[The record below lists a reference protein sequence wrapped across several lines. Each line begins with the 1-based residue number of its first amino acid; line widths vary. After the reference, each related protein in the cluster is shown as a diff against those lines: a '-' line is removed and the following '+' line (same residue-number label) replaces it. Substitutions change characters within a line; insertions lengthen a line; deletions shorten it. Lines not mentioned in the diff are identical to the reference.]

1 MANIKISEMTE
12 ATIFDDG
19 DYTMI
24 VQANQNKKISKEN
37 MLSEVGEL
45 SNLETINKSN
55 IVNSINEVNNIA
67 TNNAKDNIYSLSET
81 DTGKIWIDSKPI
93 YRKVI
98 DFGALP
104 NTSDKFVPLD
114 ITNLDRIIFLY
125 GLARDTLTGNYF
137 PLPNG
142 TTVGSPYLIDFA
154 IASGGEYTNAIR
166 IRTQT
171 DRTNFNAYIIV
182 EYTKTTD

>member
-1 MANIKISEMTE
+1 MAVQTIGFDDKQFLNQNSDIADVNKVNDTDINEIKSVVNNN
-12 ATIFDDG
+12 ATIL
-19 DYTMI
+19 
-24 VQANQNKKISKEN
+24 Q
-37 MLSEVGEL
+37 GE
-45 SNLETINKSN
+45 T
-55 IVNSINEVNNIA
+55 
-67 TNNAKDNIYSLSET
+67 TYSLSET
-81 DTGKIWIDSKPI
+81 DTGKTWVDGKPI

-171 DRTNFNAYIIV
+171 DRTNFNAYIIL